1 MSIPR
6 DQWLDF
12 IDDGPTYAPVQKVH
26 CILCHRLTDPWYG
39 VWING
44 KYRYCC
50 TNCADHQP
58 KQEEDR

>member
-26 CILCHRLTDPWYG
+26 CILCHRLTDPWHG

-50 TNCADHQP
+50 IDCADT
-58 KQEEDR
+58 